1 VPCKFGSACT
11 RPGCYFVHPPKPT
24 PNYAT
29 GGRNMSATFSGPNA
43 SIGPA
48 PDQDKSAMSE
58 RLKRFA
64 DGAKDGEME
73 RIIPGQANG
82 QANAGTP
89 SVIM

>member
-1 VPCKFGSACT
+1 
-11 RPGCYFVHPPKPT
+11 
-24 PNYAT
+24 
-29 GGRNMSATFSGPNA
+29 
-43 SIGPA
+43 
-48 PDQDKSAMSE
+48 MSE

-89 SVIM
+89 SVIV